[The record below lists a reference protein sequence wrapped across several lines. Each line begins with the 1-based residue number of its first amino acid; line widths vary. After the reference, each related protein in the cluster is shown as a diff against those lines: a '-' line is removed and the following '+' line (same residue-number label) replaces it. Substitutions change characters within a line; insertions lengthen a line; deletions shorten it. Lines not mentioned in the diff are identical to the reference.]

1 MSSTECTGRAG
12 RAAKMAVTIIDGLD
26 QEDIE
31 YMMSYI
37 RAQQVG

>member
-1 MSSTECTGRAG
+1 MSNTECTG